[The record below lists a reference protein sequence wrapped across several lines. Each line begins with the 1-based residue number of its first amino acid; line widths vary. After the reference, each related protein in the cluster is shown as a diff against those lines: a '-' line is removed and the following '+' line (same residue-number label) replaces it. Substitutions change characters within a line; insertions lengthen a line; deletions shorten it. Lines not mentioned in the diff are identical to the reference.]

1 MSGTEAAPGTSI
13 GLPPEG
19 RASLASWGKRIGAL
33 IIDWGASMVLASAI
47 VGSAVIRGGGWKMW
61 MPMAVFFV
69 ESVLFTAMAG
79 GSFGQIVARVAVV
92 RLDDLGPIGW
102 WRSAARTAM
111 KCLVIPALV
120 IGAERRGLDD
130 LVLGTVVVNRK

>member
-1 MSGTEAAPGTSI
+1 MSGTEAAPGVSI
-13 GLPPEG
+13 GLPAEG
-19 RASLASWGKRIGAL
+19 RGSLASWGKRIGAL
-33 IIDWGASMVLASAI
+33 IIDWGACMVLARAI
-47 VGSAVIRGGGWKMW
+47 FGPAVIRGGGWAMW

-69 ESVLFTAMAG
+69 ESVLFTAMTG
-79 GSFGQIVARVAVV
+79 GSFGQVVARVTVV
-92 RLDDLGPIGW
+92 RLGDLGPVGW
-102 WRSAARTAM
+102 WCTVARTAM

>member
-1 MSGTEAAPGTSI
+1 MSGTEAAPGVSI
-13 GLPPEG
+13 GLPAEG
-19 RASLASWGKRIGAL
+19 RGSLASWCKRIGAL

-47 VGSAVIRGGGWKMW
+47 FGPAVIRGGGWPMW

-69 ESVLFTAMAG
+69 ESVLFTAMTG
-79 GSFGQIVARVAVV
+79 G
-92 RLDDLGPIGW
+92 LDDLGPVGW
-102 WRSAARTAM
+102 WRAVARTAM
-111 KCLVIPALV
+111 KCLVIPAVV